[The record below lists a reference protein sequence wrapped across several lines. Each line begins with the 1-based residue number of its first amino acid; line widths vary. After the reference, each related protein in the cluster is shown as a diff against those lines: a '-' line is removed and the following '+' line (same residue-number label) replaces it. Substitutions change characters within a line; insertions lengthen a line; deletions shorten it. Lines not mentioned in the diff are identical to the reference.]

1 MYVLRRFYNFF
12 TVITKNSSDVTKQLT
27 LTMESNDGEKNVFKG
42 WRTSVEEE
50 FRGSGPMGGVPGVTC
65 HNTRE
70 IISILPMTFRISAVH
85 RYYAKI

>member
-1 MYVLRRFYNFF
+1 
-12 TVITKNSSDVTKQLT
+12 
-27 LTMESNDGEKNVFKG
+27 MEANGGEKNVFKG

-70 IISILPMTFRISAVH
+70 IISILPTTFRISADLPLL
-85 RYYAKI
+85 R